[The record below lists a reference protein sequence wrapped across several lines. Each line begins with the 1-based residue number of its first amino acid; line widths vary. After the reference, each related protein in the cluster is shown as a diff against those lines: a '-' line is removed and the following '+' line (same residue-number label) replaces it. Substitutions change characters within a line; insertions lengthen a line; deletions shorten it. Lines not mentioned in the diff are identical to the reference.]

1 MTCSRLMTRFI
12 VLFAG
17 GAGALLPLPAIAVNC
32 GDSDP
37 EALAWMDRMS
47 RSTQQVAY
55 EGVIT
60 LQRGDDLQVM
70 QLSHSVK
77 GPAATEQLTR
87 LTGQGAQVIRDEH
100 PLDCIHPGHQLLR
113 LGSEL
118 AEGDCGIASHYRL
131 TLAEGERVAGR
142 RTVHITVT
150 PRDMYRYGYELELDR
165 QTALLLKAST
175 VGRGDKILERFQYAD
190 VSFADA
196 GARETGV
203 DVVHHAAHPA
213 SVTDEK
219 AGLGVA
225 WGLRWVPAGFMA
237 TDDVTSDVTRRT
249 YTDGL
254 AVFSVFLER
263 LAATMPSGEGVVRQG
278 STTSYTRGIQLDGQ
292 PILVTV
298 IGEVPVNTA
307 RMVADSVSRVR

>member
-1 MTCSRLMTRFI
+1 MISFGRMPRL
-12 VLFAG
+12 LGGLAG
-17 GAGALLPLPAIAVNC
+17 GLGVLLSLPVSAVNC

-55 EGVIT
+55 QGVIT
-60 LQRGDDLQVM
+60 FQRGDDLQVM
-70 QLSHSVK
+70 QLSHSVS
-77 GPAATEQLTR
+77 GPSASEQLTR
-87 LTGQGAQVIRDEH
+87 LTGQGAQVVRDDH

-113 LGSEL
+113 MGSEL
-118 AEGDCGIASHYRL
+118 AQGECGIASHYRL
-131 TLAEGERVAGR
+131 GMADGERVAGR

-190 VSFADA
+190 VSFAEGDA
-196 GARETGV
+196 RDSGV
-203 DVVHHAAHPA
+203 DVVHQAAHPHAGEDA
-213 SVTDEK
+213 S
-219 AGLGVA
+219 AGLGVD

-237 TDDVTSDVTRRT
+237 TDDSSGDSARRT
-249 YTDGL
+249 YTGGL